1 MMVKLKHKC
10 PQKPLILPAALHLET
25 LAQFQVIIFCN
36 NVDLETMLLK
46 IIFVIYIYIYCG
58 IHDSTKN
65 LLHPEP
71 FHSLNRKEQL
81 F

>member
-46 IIFVIYIYIYCG
+46 IIFVIYILGYSWF
-58 IHDSTKN
+58 HKEPFTSM
-65 LLHPEP
+65 EP

>member
-46 IIFVIYIYIYCG
+46 IIFVIYIYIVVFMIPQRTFY
-58 IHDSTKN
+58 IHGTV
-65 LLHPEP
+65 P
-71 FHSLNRKEQL
+71 FFE
-81 F
+81 